1 MCLINKKTDEKSLS
15 AGQCAHILNLP
26 RPVQVSPYSFFCSCF
41 LPDLPPPSPPIF
53 TDSLKYFWHRA
64 WVETAIVHLETVA
77 RVETRDHTDQPVTQ
91 VDTMMMVV
99 GVVVV
104 PVLFSYRHGRHDG
117 GAHN

>member
-1 MCLINKKTDEKSLS
+1 MRTSSTFPGLCRCHHLLFFV
-15 AGQCAHILNLP
+15 L
-26 RPVQVSPYSFFCSCF
+26 VSYPTF
-41 LPDLPPPSPPIF
+41 LPPSPPIF

-99 GVVVV
+99 MMVVVV
-104 PVLFSYRHGRHDG
+104 AAVVALVGVRFYVF
-117 GAHN
+117 